1 MNSLDNVQLNY
12 ASWCNRI
19 IYFVGRILAECH
31 VFQKGIHDLS
41 LLNKFAMNN
50 IRIVNKTTY
59 ANFNFLKNYSYLL
72 SWYLS
77 LRFHRFFQNF
87 QPLSPLSIVFIYGGG
102 RTKNA
107 TFGNLKLQHL
117 QGVYPSVPP
126 SFQYLILSLKNI
138 STAVVNCAT
147 SVSIFYFRS

>member
-31 VFQKGIHDLS
+31 VFQKGIHDVT
-41 LLNKFAMNN
+41 LLNQFAMNN

-59 ANFNFLKNYSYLL
+59 ANFNFLKKYSYLL

-77 LRFHRFFQNF
+77 LRFHRFLQNF
-87 QPLSPLSIVFIYGGG
+87 QPLSPLSIVYIYGGD
-102 RTKNA
+102 RTENA
-107 TFGNLKLQHL
+107 IFGNLKLQHF
-117 QGVYPSVPP
+117 QSVYLSVPP
-126 SFQYLILSLKNI
+126 SFSTPSSPLK
-138 STAVVNCAT
+138 T
-147 SVSIFYFRS
+147 

>member
-19 IYFVGRILAECH
+19 IYFVGRILVECH
-31 VFQKGIHDLS
+31 VFQKSIHDLS

-59 ANFNFLKNYSYLL
+59 TNFNLLKKYSYLQ

-87 QPLSPLSIVFIYGGG
+87 QPLSPLSIVYIYMEEIVL
-102 RTKNA
+102 KMLFLEIWNFNIFKVC
-107 TFGNLKLQHL
+107 TFQSPLL
-117 QGVYPSVPP
+117 SVPHP
-126 SFQYLILSLKNI
+126 LP
-138 STAVVNCAT
+138 
-147 SVSIFYFRS
+147 

>member
-31 VFQKGIHDLS
+31 VFQKGIHDVT
-41 LLNKFAMNN
+41 LLTQFAMNN

-59 ANFNFLKNYSYLL
+59 ANFNFLKKYSYLL

-87 QPLSPLSIVFIYGGG
+87 QPLSPLSIVYIYGGD
-102 RTKNA
+102 RTENA
-107 TFGNLKLQHL
+107 IFGNLKLQHF
-117 QGVYPSVPP
+117 QSVYLSVPP
-126 SFQYLILSLKNI
+126 SFSTPSSPLK
-138 STAVVNCAT
+138 T
-147 SVSIFYFRS
+147 